1 MVSASSEV
9 PVEAN
14 HEENDMNI
22 RKTLAGLGAA
32 GVVLGAGLADGAL
45 DAAAAPAATPTI
57 VGEHQIAAA
66 GTTATLYISYA
77 GYGYYNVV
85 VDGHSSAANATVGVR
100 VKGDDEWFDD
110 SLFSF
115 GGGYSHTD
123 PWGNFNVAT
132 MVPGGKLNEDW
143 GQDEIYAI
151 VEVSG
156 GGSVRTNTITGYF

>member
-1 MVSASSEV
+1 
-9 PVEAN
+9 
-14 HEENDMNI
+14 MNI
-22 RKTLAGLGAA
+22 RKTLASLGAA
-32 GVVLGAGLADGAL
+32 GVVLGAGLADGTL
-45 DAAAAPAATPTI
+45 DAAAPSATLAT
-57 VGEHQIAAA
+57 VTEHQITFA

-77 GYGYYNVV
+77 GNGYYNVV
-85 VDGHSSAANATVGVR
+85 VDGRSSAANATVGVR

-132 MVPGGKLNEDW
+132 TAPSSKLNEDW

>member
-1 MVSASSEV
+1 
-9 PVEAN
+9 
-14 HEENDMNI
+14 MNI
-22 RKTLAGLGAA
+22 RTMIASLGAA
-32 GVVLGAGLADGAL
+32 GAVLGAGLADGTL
-45 DAAAAPAATPTI
+45 DAAAPAATPAT
-57 VGEHQIAAA
+57 VTQHQITAA

-77 GYGYYNVV
+77 GNGYYNVV
-85 VDGHSSAANATVGVR
+85 VDGHSSAANATVGAR

-132 MVPGGKLNEDW
+132 MVHGSKLNEDW

-156 GGSVRTNTITGYF
+156 GGSVRTNTIRGYF